1 MVPTLPDWMTR
12 FKGYQFGSCILDD
25 SDYFAA
31 TLTIGT
37 DVHLLIPLSLTDT
50 VTLYTPH
57 FIIYFFSLR
66 HFVSDIVKRINIFT
80 NLHTNFVTRELIVNS
95 FHFPSLRVGKLNY
108 SNWSINTTNNQF
120 LYNDNNYELII
131 AK

>member
-37 DVHLLIPLSLTDT
+37 DVHSLIPLSLTDT

-95 FHFPSLRVGKLNY
+95 FHFPSLSIQSGKM
-108 SNWSINTTNNQF
+108 TTTPIGQSTP
-120 LYNDNNYELII
+120 LII
-131 AK
+131 NFSTTIIIMN